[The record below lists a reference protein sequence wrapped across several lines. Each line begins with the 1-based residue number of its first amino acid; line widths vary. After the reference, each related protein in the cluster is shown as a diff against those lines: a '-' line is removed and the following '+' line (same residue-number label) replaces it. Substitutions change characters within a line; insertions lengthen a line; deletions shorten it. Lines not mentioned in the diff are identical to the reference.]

1 MDERDL
7 INSNRSEEDIKSF
20 MLKKIR
26 TAKHS
31 KFSNQFDLGN
41 SGANSSGRQ
50 SSLMV
55 VKGKNNSS
63 PLRGGTTEEVENIP
77 SGICNENTKI
87 EQMLQTRVFTHRT
100 LKGGTV
106 KDSQLIELPTVN
118 YHTSIQLNSKA
129 PTQAATNMRAAGNST
144 RN

>member
-41 SGANSSGRQ
+41 SNANSSGRQ

-55 VKGKNNSS
+55 VKPRTNSS

-77 SGICNENTKI
+77 SGICDENTKLDH
-87 EQMLQTRVFTHRT
+87 MLRGRVFTHRT
-100 LKGGTV
+100 MKGGAM
-106 KDSQLIELPTVN
+106 KDSQLIELPTAN
-118 YHTSIQLNSKA
+118 YHTSIQLNSKG
-129 PTQAATNMRAAGNST
+129 PTQPGTNIRLPVNST